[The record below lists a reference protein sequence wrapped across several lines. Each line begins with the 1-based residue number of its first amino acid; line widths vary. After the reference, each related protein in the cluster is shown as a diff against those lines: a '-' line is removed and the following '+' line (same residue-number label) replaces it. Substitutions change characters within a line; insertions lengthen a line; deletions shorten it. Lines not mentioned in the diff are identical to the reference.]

1 MDSTASPRLSGAFY
15 TRLLGQ
21 GTRRG
26 VASMILGMAAFV
38 TNDMLTKLAS
48 VTTPT
53 GQLVS
58 IRNIT
63 AALLIVSLIALTG
76 QTAHLRRITNRVI
89 LLRSSFD
96 VVATI
101 LYLVALFHMQIGNI
115 TAINM
120 ATPLVMTAAAA
131 LFLRAP
137 VGWRRWSAVAAG
149 FVGVMLIVQPR
160 ATGFNAYALLAL
172 ASVIFIVAR
181 DLTTRRLDPQIPSL
195 VVTLGNAIFVLCSAL
210 VLSTM
215 EGWVTIGLREYVLIV
230 ASGLFL
236 ICGYLLIVDAF
247 RHGDLATVAP
257 FRYTA
262 LVWALFFGL
271 AVWGDIPNS
280 LAVAGIAIVV
290 GSGLYVLHRERLK
303 TRAGG
308 TADDAP

>member
-1 MDSTASPRLSGAFY
+1 MTPAATPRLSGAFY

-26 VASMILGMAAFV
+26 VTSMILGMASFV

-48 VTTPT
+48 VSTPT
-53 GQLVS
+53 GQLIS
-58 IRNIT
+58 IRNMT
-63 AALLIVSLIALTG
+63 ATLLILGLIVVTG
-76 QTAHLRRITNRVI
+76 QARDLRRVADRVI
-89 LLRSSFD
+89 LTRSSLD
-96 VVATI
+96 VIATI
-101 LYLVALFHMQIGNI
+101 LYLLALFHMQIGNI

-149 FVGVMLIVQPR
+149 FAGVMLIVQPR
-160 ATGFNAYALLAL
+160 ASGFNAYSLLAL
-172 ASVIFIVAR
+172 AAVVFIVAR
-181 DLTTRRLDPQIPSL
+181 DLTTRRLDPAIPSL
-195 VVTLGNAIFVLCSAL
+195 VVTLGNSVFVLCSAF

-215 EGWVTIGLREYVLIV
+215 EGWVAIGLREYVLLV

-247 RHGDLATVAP
+247 RHGDLATVGP

-271 AVWGDIPNS
+271 VVWGDIPNA
-280 LAVAGIAIVV
+280 LAIVGIVIVV

-303 TRAGG
+303 ARDA
-308 TADDAP
+308 APDDAT

>member
-1 MDSTASPRLSGAFY
+1 MSLAIPSRLSGAFY

-26 VASMILGMAAFV
+26 VTSMILGMASFV

-48 VTTPT
+48 ATTPT

-63 AALLIVSLIALTG
+63 ATLLIIVLIALTG
-76 QTAHLRRITNRVI
+76 QARRLRRVADRVI
-89 LLRSSFD
+89 LTRSSFD

-101 LYLVALFHMQIGNI
+101 LYLIALFHMQIGNI

-149 FVGVMLIVQPR
+149 FVGVMLIVQPS
-160 ATGFNAYALLAL
+160 AQGFNNYSLLAL
-172 ASVIFIVAR
+172 AAVIFIVAR
-181 DLTTRRLDPQIPSL
+181 DLTTRRLDPEIPSL
-195 VVTLGNAIFVLCSAL
+195 VVTLGNSVFVLCSAL
-210 VLSTM
+210 ALSAM
-215 EGWVTIGLREYVLIV
+215 EGWVAIGLREYTLIV

-247 RHGDLATVAP
+247 RHGDLATVGP

-262 LVWALFFGL
+262 LIWALVFGL
-271 AVWGDIPNS
+271 IVWGDIPNN
-280 LAVAGIAIVV
+280 LAIVGIVIVV

-303 TRAGG
+303 ARSP
-308 TADDAP
+308 APEEPA

>member
-1 MDSTASPRLSGAFY
+1 MLSVPAPRLSGAFY

-26 VASMILGMAAFV
+26 VTSMMLGMASFV

-48 VTTPT
+48 ATTPT

-63 AALLIVSLIALTG
+63 ATLLILALIALTG
-76 QTAHLRRITNRVI
+76 QMRHLHRITDRVI
-89 LLRSSFD
+89 LTRSSLD

-101 LYLVALFHMQIGNI
+101 LYLIALFHIPIGNI

-149 FVGVMLIVQPR
+149 FVGVTLIVQPR
-160 ATGFNAYALLAL
+160 ASGFNAYSLLAL
-172 ASVIFIVAR
+172 ASVVFIVSR
-181 DLTTRRLDPQIPSL
+181 DLTTRRLDPAIPSL
-195 VVTLGNAIFVLCSAL
+195 VVTLANAIFVLCSAL
-210 VLSTM
+210 VLSAA
-215 EGWVTIGLREYVLIV
+215 EGWAAVGLREYALIA

-236 ICGYLLIVDAF
+236 IGGYLLIVDAF
-247 RHGDLATVAP
+247 RHGDLATVGP

-262 LVWALFFGL
+262 LIWALLFGL
-271 AVWGDIPNS
+271 LVWGDIPNP
-280 LAVAGIAIVV
+280 LAVAGIVIVV
-290 GSGLYVLHRERLK
+290 GSGLYVLHRERI
-303 TRAGG
+303 RAR
-308 TADDAP
+308 DAAPDQPA